1 MQKVTV
7 SYKNSNDEQIEED
20 FYFNI
25 NAKELIQLE
34 AEENISSML
43 KEIIDN
49 KDMMRVFKVF
59 TDICVL
65 AYGVRTSDGRFYK
78 DPIETKIFASGNAV
92 DEVVFLLLK
101 DEKLASDFVNNVI
114 PHDVVERLEA
124 EANTVKPQD
133 HKKKAGK

>member
-1 MQKVTV
+1 MQKITV
-7 SYKNSNDEQIEED
+7 NYKNTNDELVEED

-34 AEENISSML
+34 AEEGISSKI
-43 KEIIDN
+43 KEIIGS

-65 AYGVRTSDGRFYK
+65 AYGIRTSDGRFYK
-78 DPIETKIFASGNAV
+78 DPIETKIFASGNAI
-92 DEVVFLLLK
+92 DEVVFVLLK

-114 PHDVVERLEA
+114 PSDIVSRLEA
-124 EANTVKPQD
+124 EAGTVEPQD
-133 HKKKAGK
+133 HKKKAVK